1 MGQFQYHSNRIEVEE
16 LSSQALKARLR
27 AGGKVASGSR
37 RGKTRRPTCLLKT
50 RGPVQLLGQM
60 IGNLYTYL
68 PRLEVP
74 LETFRPIVVPISL
87 LIKGQVPHQLFK
99 VWFLD
104 FEPLHILFK
113 ILVHD
118 LGS

>member
-1 MGQFQYHSNRIEVEE
+1 MLAED
-16 LSSQALKARLR
+16 ARPCR
-27 AGGKVASGSR
+27 TFR
-37 RGKTRRPTCLLKT
+37 
-50 RGPVQLLGQM
+50 QM
-60 IGNLYTYL
+60 VGNLYTYL

-87 LIKGQVPHQLFK
+87 LIKGQVLHQLFK